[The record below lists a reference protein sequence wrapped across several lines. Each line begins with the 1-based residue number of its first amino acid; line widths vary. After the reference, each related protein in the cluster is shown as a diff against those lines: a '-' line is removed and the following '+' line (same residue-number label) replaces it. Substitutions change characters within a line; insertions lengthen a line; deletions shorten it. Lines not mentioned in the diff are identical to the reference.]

1 MVYKMKDAGDPRT
14 IAISATQTRFP
25 TPVAGQ
31 AIVVHR
37 YGSAN
42 RKAVILHPED
52 FDLFERYRRIFGAR
66 VPHELTLT
74 DTAITANQLAEH
86 GEDEPDLDIASLDAA
101 LGA

>member
-1 MVYKMKDAGDPRT
+1 MYHMDADGAMRT
-14 IAISATQTRFP
+14 LEVSATQTRFP

-31 AIVVHR
+31 AIVVNR

-42 RKAVILHPED
+42 RKAVIIHPED

-66 VPHELTLT
+66 VAHELTLT
-74 DTAITANQLAEH
+74 ETAISANQLAER
-86 GEDEPDLDIASLDAA
+86 GDDEPDIDTASLDIA

>member
-1 MVYKMKDAGDPRT
+1 MYNMEDAPVMTT
-14 IAISATQTRFP
+14 IEVPATQTRFP

-31 AIVVHR
+31 AIVVNR

-42 RKAVILHPED
+42 RKAVIMHPED

-66 VPHELTLT
+66 VAHELSLT
-74 DTAITANQLAEH
+74 DTAITANQLAER
-86 GEDEPDLDIASLDAA
+86 GDDERDLDAASLDIA

>member
-1 MVYKMKDAGDPRT
+1 MMYDMLDSRT
-14 IAISATQTRFP
+14 MTTIEVPATQTRFP

-31 AIVVHR
+31 AIVVNR

-42 RKAVILHPED
+42 RKAVILHPDD

-74 DTAITANQLAEH
+74 ETAIVANQLAER
-86 GEDEPDLDIASLDAA
+86 GGDEPDLDIASLDVA

>member
-1 MVYKMKDAGDPRT
+1 MSNMDVTPTMRT
-14 IAISATQTRFP
+14 IEVPATATRFP

-31 AIVVHR
+31 AIVVNR

-42 RKAVILHPED
+42 RKAVIVHPDD

-66 VPHELTLT
+66 VPHELSLT
-74 DTAITANQLAEH
+74 QTAIAANQLAER
-86 GEDEPDLDIASLDAA
+86 GGDEPDLDTASLDIA